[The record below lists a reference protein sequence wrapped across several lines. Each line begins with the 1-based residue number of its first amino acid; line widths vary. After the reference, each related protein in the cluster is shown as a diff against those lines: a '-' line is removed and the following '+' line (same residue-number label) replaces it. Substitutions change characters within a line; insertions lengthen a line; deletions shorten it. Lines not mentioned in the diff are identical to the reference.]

1 MSQENVEVVRRGYAE
16 LSRTGEFSWELV
28 DPEVE
33 VHDPP
38 LTPDARAYHGH
49 AGLREAMRNVELAFE
64 EVSFEAEDFLDAGDD
79 VVVLVRMIG
88 RGKGSG
94 VEVDARIA
102 HLWTLREG
110 KGVRVRVLDRDD
122 ALEAAGLRE

>member
-1 MSQENVEVVRRGYAE
+1 MSKENVEVVRRGYAE

-33 VHDPP
+33 VHDLP
-38 LTPDARAYHGH
+38 LTPDSGAYYGH

-64 EVSFEAEDFLDAGDD
+64 DVRFEAEDFLDAGDD

-102 HLWTLREG
+102 HVWTLREG

-122 ALEAAGLRE
+122 ALEAAGLSE